1 MGSCP
6 MRRLLTGALLLACL
20 AVALPAGSEPAPS
33 GLEDQVREL
42 KAANEDLNHRLDE
55 LAKAVDDVAFFARLG
70 DVAEV
75 DKWRITGP
83 PPANVKNP
91 KAAGATNP
99 VKFYTYTFV
108 PKNRK
113 PGEKLPLLLLP
124 HGGVHA
130 DFTTYHVHILREL
143 IAQGYVVVAPEY
155 RGSTGY
161 GKGFYQQIDYGGRE
175 VDDCHAAVKWAL
187 ENFDFMDR
195 DRVGLI
201 GWSHGGLIVLLEAFQ
216 HPKDY
221 KCCFAGEPV
230 SDLVQ
235 RMGYSDDEYRAE
247 FSAPYHIGKT
257 AEQDLDEYQK
267 RSPVWHVDE
276 LRDPA
281 AHPHEHQRRGRAL
294 RRGPAPDRGAQ
305 GGGEAVRVQGLP
317 GRARRAQHGPP
328 RHHAREGRAARDLPL
343 PGEVPESAAAVE
355 VAWAGGAGP
364 RALKA

>member
-1 MGSCP
+1 MGSWP
-6 MRRLLTGALLLACL
+6 MTRLLTGALLFACFT
-20 AVALPAGSEPAPS
+20 VAPPAHGESVPPA
-33 GLEDQVREL
+33 LEDQVREL

-55 LAKAVDDVAFFARLG
+55 LAKAVDDVAFFVRLD

-83 PPANVKNP
+83 PPANVKDP

-130 DFTTYHVHILREL
+130 DFTTYHVHILKEL
-143 IAQGYVVVAPEY
+143 LAQGYVVVAPEY

-161 GKGFYQQIDYGGRE
+161 GKGFYQLIDYGGRE

-187 ENFDFMDR
+187 ENFDFIDR

-201 GWSHGGLIVLLEAFQ
+201 GWSHGGLIVLFEAFQ

-221 KCCFAGEPV
+221 KCVFAGVPV

-235 RMGYSDDEYRAE
+235 RMGYSDDAYRE
-247 FSAPYHIGKT
+247 LFSAPYHIGKT
-257 AEQDLDEYQK
+257 AEQDLEEYKK
-267 RSPVWHVDE
+267 RSPVWHVEDLQIPLRIHTNTNDE
-276 LRDPA
+276 D
-281 AHPHEHQRRGRAL
+281 
-294 RRGPAPDRGAQ
+294 
-305 GGGEAVRVQGLP
+305 VRY
-317 GRARRAQHGPP
+317 
-328 RHHAREGRAARDLPL
+328 
-343 PGEVPESAAAVE
+343 VE
-355 VAWAGGAGP
+355 VQHLIE
-364 RALKA
+364 ALKAAEKPFEVKVFQDAPGGHSMDRLDTMLAKEARREIYRFLAKYLNPPRPAK

>member
-1 MGSCP
+1 MGSWP
-6 MRRLLTGALLLACL
+6 MTRLLSGALLLACL
-20 AVALPAGSEPAPS
+20 AVALPARSEPAPS

-42 KAANEDLNHRLDE
+42 RAANEDLNHRMDE

-91 KAAGATNP
+91 QAAGATNP

-113 PGEKLPLLLLP
+113 AGEKLPLLLLP

-130 DFTTYHVHILREL
+130 DFTTYHVHILKEL
-143 IAQGYVVVAPEY
+143 LAQGYVVVAPEY

-187 ENFDFMDR
+187 ENFDFLDR
-195 DRVGLI
+195 ERVGLI
-201 GWSHGGLIVLLEAFQ
+201 GWSHGGLIVLFEAFQ
-216 HPKDY
+216 YPKDF
-221 KCCFAGEPV
+221 KCCFAGNPV

-235 RMGYSDDEYRAE
+235 RMGYSDDEYRAD

-257 AEQDLDEYQK
+257 AGQDLAEYQK

-276 LRDPA
+276 LEIP
-281 AHPHEHQRRGRAL
+281 L
-294 RRGPAPDRGAQ
+294 RIHTNTND
-305 GGGEAVRVQGLP
+305 EDVRY
-317 GRARRAQHGPP
+317 
-328 RHHAREGRAARDLPL
+328 
-343 PGEVPESAAAVE
+343 VE
-355 VAWAGGAGP
+355 VQHLIE
-364 RALKA
+364 ALKAAGKPFEYKVYQDAPGGHSMDRLDTMLAKDARREIYRFLAKYLNPPRPWK